1 MLHGRPGLTAPTKR
15 TTDEGGHEVMR
26 KEETGEDG
34 GLSRSGR
41 TIHNMSWQAAGDS
54 GVLGEINAATAR
66 RS

>member
-1 MLHGRPGLTAPTKR
+1 
-15 TTDEGGHEVMR
+15 MR